1 MLSIG
6 SLTTGR
12 VEYYL
17 ASVGRGADDY
27 YLGRG
32 EAPGR
37 WVGGAADSLG
47 LSGHVGEADFRDLL
61 DGRAPGSEQRL
72 GHARTNRTL
81 GFDLC
86 FRAPKSV
93 SLVYALGDFEISRKV
108 TESHDAAVAAALD
121 YLERHAAFARRGRN
135 GVRQLETTGLVAA
148 AFRHR
153 TSRAGD
159 PHVHTHVVVAN
170 VCQGVDG
177 RWGALDGRLLYH
189 HAKTAG
195 YLYEAHLRA
204 ELTRRLGVAWGPVR
218 NGIADID
225 GIAKRILRA
234 FSRRSA
240 EKEAHMA
247 ARGEHSA
254 RAAQLAV
261 LATGPAKHHHVETAE
276 LFSTWHDRAVGL
288 GLDPASIADVL
299 ERAAP
304 QPVDVARERELIAR
318 LLGPEGLTARASS
331 FDRRDVLCAISDRLR
346 AGTEITA
353 IEGLAE

>member
-37 WVGGAADSLG
+37 WVGEAADSLG
-47 LSGHVGEADFRDLL
+47 LDGRVEEDDFRDVL
-61 DGRAPGSEQRL
+61 DGRAPGTEQRL
-72 GHARTNRTL
+72 GHARVDRTL

-93 SLVYALGDFEISRKV
+93 SLVYALGGFEIGREV
-108 TESHDAAVAAALD
+108 TEAHDAAVAKALD
-121 YLERHAAFARRGRN
+121 YLERHATFARRGRN
-135 GVRQLETTGLVAA
+135 GLRQIETPGLVAA

-170 VCQGVDG
+170 ICQGVDG

-195 YLYEAHLRA
+195 YLYEAHLRSRA
-204 ELTRRLGVAWGPVR
+204 HRPSRRRLGPGSQR
-218 NGIADID
+218 H
-225 GIAKRILRA
+225 R
-234 FSRRSA
+234 
-240 EKEAHMA
+240 
-247 ARGEHSA
+247 
-254 RAAQLAV
+254 
-261 LATGPAKHHHVETAE
+261 
-276 LFSTWHDRAVGL
+276 
-288 GLDPASIADVL
+288 
-299 ERAAP
+299 
-304 QPVDVARERELIAR
+304 
-318 LLGPEGLTARASS
+318 
-331 FDRRDVLCAISDRLR
+331 
-346 AGTEITA
+346 
-353 IEGLAE
+353 